1 MPGTSFDR
9 VADIYDETRGGQRR
23 GDSFAGSIA
32 PWVTGRR
39 VVELGVG
46 TGVIAAGLRPHGWD
60 PVGFDLSLPMMRTA
74 VDRLGRRVAAADV
87 DRLPLS
93 DSCVDTTIF
102 VWVLQLVAD
111 PITTLREATRIT
123 RPGGRVISILASADN
138 HPDDEVGNI
147 LSGLAPL
154 KKSRYGKDPLVTD
167 APASLR
173 LTHDGFTA
181 WDEFPASPA
190 DQIGTIERR
199 EYAILFDVDDS
210 TWAAIVEPVLAR
222 LRALRDLDRNRTRK
236 NRHPLIVWEAT

>member
-23 GDSFAGSIA
+23 GDGFARCIA
-32 PWVTGRR
+32 PWVMGSR

-60 PVGFDLSLPMMRTA
+60 PVGFDLSLSMMRTA
-74 VDRLGRRVAAADV
+74 VNRLGQRVAAADV
-87 DRLPLS
+87 DQLPLP

-111 PITTLREATRIT
+111 PMQTLREAARVT
-123 RPGGRVISILASADN
+123 RPGGHVIAILSNADN
-138 HPDDEVGNI
+138 HPDDEIGTI
-147 LSGLAPL
+147 LGGLAPL
-154 KKSRYGKDPLVTD
+154 KKSRYGKDPLVAD

-173 LTHDGFTA
+173 LVNDGFTA
-181 WDEFPASPA
+181 WDEFPGSPG
-190 DQIGTIERR
+190 DKIGTIERR
-199 EYAILFDVDDS
+199 AYSSLFDVDDS
-210 TWAAIVEPVLAR
+210 TWSTIVEPVIAK
-222 LRALRDLDRNRTRK
+222 LRALGDIDRPRTRR